1 MKLLRI
7 SAVVVLSL
15 FLFSSVCAYNFT
27 NPSEDE
33 SVKVVI
39 EDYSKGIDNRN
50 TETLEKVMYPGAH
63 FLNFN
68 KITNQISEM
77 NNDELIELIKKGK
90 AGGWERELNISS
102 IDVNGNTAVAKVEMT
117 DAKLKQTGFVTLVKE
132 NGSWKI
138 MSGAY
143 TLETLK

>member
-7 SAVVVLSL
+7 SAVVVFSL
-15 FLFSSVCAYNFT
+15 FMFSSVYAFSFT
-27 NPSEDE
+27 NPSDDE

-50 TETLEKVMYPGAH
+50 TEALEKVIYPGAH

-68 KITNQISEM
+68 KVTNKITEIS
-77 NNDELIELIKKGK
+77 NDELIELIKKGK

-102 IDVNGNTAVAKVEMT
+102 VDINGNTAVAKVEMT
-117 DAKLKQTGFVTLVKE
+117 DAKIKQAGFVTLVKE

>member
-1 MKLLRI
+1 MKSLRI
-7 SAVVVLSL
+7 SAVILSL
-15 FLFSSVCAYNFT
+15 FLFSSVKASSFT
-27 NPSEDE
+27 NSSDDE
-33 SVKVVI
+33 SVKVAI
-39 EDYSKGIDNRN
+39 ENYSKGIDNRN

-63 FLNFN
+63 FLNFSKITN
-68 KITNQISEM
+68 KITEM
-77 NNDELIELIKKGK
+77 NNEELIELIKKGK

-102 IDVNGNTAVAKVEMT
+102 VEINENTAIAKVEMK
-117 DAKLKQTGFVTLVKE
+117 DLKLKQTGFVTLVKE